1 MLNVDSLRTQQLFL
15 YRPDMLR
22 LVNDAS
28 GMWVASK
35 CGKDL
40 GMAGVKDPTGN
51 FAAKERMLWH
61 EFKSRCAEWEP

>member
-1 MLNVDSLRTQQLFL
+1 MGTRKLQVTLA
-15 YRPDMLR
+15 
-22 LVNDAS
+22 NDAS

-40 GMAGVKDPTGN
+40 GMAGVKDPPGN
-51 FAAKERMLWH
+51 FAVNERMLWH